1 MKEKLTGCRVRLTKY
16 FNNQNL
22 QTTIL
27 LPFTVAGFC
36 VILIMAAALYLRF
49 GITAEDMVEEK
60 NIQIL
65 EQTNQSLNSYLKQ
78 MMKVSDTV
86 YYEILKQ
93 NDLAKEDINRQLDL
107 LYNANQDKIV
117 SIALFDWKGK
127 VVDAVP
133 VSTVKKNTRPKS
145 EEWFVNAADKIEEL
159 HFSNAHV
166 QNIFDT
172 SDTGYQWVVS
182 LSRYVEFTREG
193 KVEEGIL
200 LVDMNFSGIEQVL
213 KNVNIGKSG
222 YLYLMD
228 QNGEII
234 YHPKQS
240 LLYTGIGSEDN
251 VKMKDCEDGT
261 YTTTF
266 QKQKRMTTVKTVGY
280 TGWKLV
286 SVMPM
291 KDVISQYSGMQTYIF
306 IIAICL
312 AFIFVQLSSYITK
325 KITDPIYRLEK
336 AVGKLEAG
344 DWSAEIKVSGSEE
357 IRHLAKSIRSM
368 VNQLRQLMEDVVTEQ
383 ELKRKSELDAL
394 QTQINPH
401 FLYNT
406 LDSVV
411 WMIENEKY
419 EGAVTMV
426 TSLARLFRISISK
439 GKSIISVKEEL
450 DHGAYYMAIQNVRYK
465 NKFTYRIEASEDIK
479 TKATVKLI
487 LQPMIENAIIH
498 GMAYMDEDDGGE
510 IVIRAYEK
518 ENQLIME
525 VEDNGCGMTEEQIRE
540 IQSGKNREKSPGSGI
555 GMGNV
560 HERIQIYFGK
570 EYGVQI
576 FSEPDEGTLIR
587 INMPLLAIEDIRE
600 KGGLS

>member
-1 MKEKLTGCRVRLTKY
+1 MKEKFIGCRERLAKY
-16 FNNQNL
+16 FDAQNL

-27 LPFTVAGFC
+27 LPFTVAGLC
-36 VILIMAAALYLRF
+36 VILVMAAALYLRF

-65 EQTNQSLNSYLKQ
+65 EQTNQSLNNYLKQ

-93 NDLAKEDINRQLDL
+93 NDTEQEDINRQLDL

-133 VSTVKKNTRPKS
+133 VSTVKKNIRPQS
-145 EEWFVNAADKIEEL
+145 EEWFGNATDKIEEL
-159 HFSNAHV
+159 HFSTAHV

-182 LSRYVEFTREG
+182 LSRYVEFIRNG

-213 KNVNIGKSG
+213 KNVNVGKSG

-228 QNGEII
+228 QDGEII

-251 VKMKDCEDGT
+251 MKMKDCEDGT
-261 YTTTF
+261 YTTAF
-266 QKQKRMTTVKTVGY
+266 QKEKRMTTVKTVGY

-286 SVMPM
+286 SVIPM
-291 KDVISQYSGMQTYIF
+291 KDVVSQYSGMQTYIF

-312 AFIFVQLSSYITK
+312 AFIFVELSNYITK
-325 KITDPIYRLEK
+325 KITDPIYRLERS
-336 AVGKLEAG
+336 VGKLEAG
-344 DWSAEIKVSGSEE
+344 DWSAKIEVSGSEE

-368 VNQLRQLMEDVVTEQ
+368 VDQLRQLMDDVVTEQ
-383 ELKRKSELDAL
+383 ELKRKSELEAL

-465 NKFTYRIEASEDIK
+465 NKFTYRIEAEEEIK

-555 GMGNV
+555 GMRNV

>member
-1 MKEKLTGCRVRLTKY
+1 MKEKITGYRGRLAKY
-16 FNNQNL
+16 FDTQNL

-27 LPFTVAGFC
+27 LPFTVAGLC
-36 VILIMAAALYLRF
+36 VILVMAAALYLRF

-65 EQTNQSLNSYLKQ
+65 EQTNQSLNNYLKQ

-93 NDLAKEDINRQLDL
+93 NDTEQEDINRQLDL

-133 VSTVKKNTRPKS
+133 VSTVKKNIRPQS
-145 EEWFVNAADKIEEL
+145 EEWFGNAADKIEEL
-159 HFSNAHV
+159 HFSTAHV

-182 LSRYVEFTREG
+182 LSRYVEFIRNG

-213 KNVNIGKSG
+213 KNVNVGKSG

-228 QNGEII
+228 QDGEII

-251 VKMKDCEDGT
+251 IKMKDCEDGT
-261 YTTTF
+261 YTTAF
-266 QKQKRMTTVKTVGY
+266 QKEKRMTTVKTVGY

-286 SVMPM
+286 SVIPM

-312 AFIFVQLSSYITK
+312 AFIFVELSNYITK
-325 KITDPIYRLEK
+325 KITDPIYRLERS
-336 AVGKLEAG
+336 VGKLEAG
-344 DWSAEIKVSGSEE
+344 DWSAKIEVSGSAE

-368 VNQLRQLMEDVVTEQ
+368 VDQLRQLMDDVVTEQ
-383 ELKRKSELDAL
+383 ELKRKSELEAL

-450 DHGAYYMAIQNVRYK
+450 DHGTYYMAIQNVRYK
-465 NKFTYRIEASEDIK
+465 NKFTYRIEAEEDIK

-525 VEDNGCGMTEEQIRE
+525 VEDNGCGMTEEQVEE

-555 GMGNV
+555 GMRNV